1 MDAAL
6 TSLRA
11 QFPVL
16 ASTAYLN
23 AGTCGPVPEAAH
35 AAALDAWEYATRE
48 GRSGAFYGRLV
59 PLAEELRERY
69 ARLLNAPADAVALAA
84 GTSDGCAH
92 VVAALG
98 LGAGDEVV
106 TADDEHPG
114 LTGPLIAAREQRG
127 VAVRAVPLADIPDA
141 ITEATTLVACS
152 HVSWHSG
159 ALAPV
164 AEIVAAARR
173 FDIPVLLDGAQGA
186 GAIPVDPG
194 ALGVQ
199 FYAGS
204 GQKWL
209 CGPVGTGMLYV
220 SPEWTTRLGSPAPS
234 YGGLTDPAAGLAS
247 GLVDNARRHDT
258 PLRDLSTVAA
268 AVAAFD
274 VLDAVGL
281 PAVQERAIAGAA
293 RLAGALR
300 ERGAAVIDRG
310 PSTLVAWDAGGDE
323 AAIAARDRLEAA
335 GVTIRDL
342 PGTGRLRASFGAWN
356 DEGDVERLLAGLDA
370 AGADGAGAGD
380 AA

>member
-1 MDAAL
+1 MDAAP

-16 ASTAYLN
+16 AGNAYLN
-23 AGTCGPVPEAAH
+23 AGTCGPVPEAAR
-35 AAALDAWEYATRE
+35 AAALDAWDYATRE

-59 PLAEELRERY
+59 PLAEELRTRY
-69 ARLLNAPADAVALAA
+69 ARLLNASADHVALAA

-92 VVAALG
+92 VIAALG

-127 VAVRAVPLADIPDA
+127 VRVIAVPLQEIPGA
-141 ITEATTLVACS
+141 ISDTTTLVACS

-159 ALAPV
+159 AVAPV
-164 AEIVAAARR
+164 AEIVAAAKS
-173 FDIPVLLDGAQGA
+173 FDVPVLLDGAQGV
-186 GAIPVDPG
+186 GAIGVDVG

-220 SPEWTTRLGSPAPS
+220 SPEWIARLGSPAPS
-234 YGGLTDPAAGLAS
+234 YGGLTDPAAGLS
-247 GLVDNARRHDT
+247 SDLVANARRHDT

-274 VLDAVGL
+274 VLEAHGFQGL
-281 PAVQERAIAGAA
+281 QERAVAQAA
-293 RLAGALR
+293 RLADALR
-300 ERGAAVIDRG
+300 ERGARVIDRG
-310 PSTLVAWDAGGDE
+310 DTTLVAWQLDGDD
-323 AAIAARDRLEAA
+323 AAIAARDRLEES

-342 PGTGRLRASFGAWN
+342 PGTGRLRASVGAWN
-356 DEGDVERLLAGLDA
+356 DQDDLDRLLAGLDA
-370 AGADGAGAGD
+370 
-380 AA
+380 